1 MDFTHQWIGLDL
13 PLPADPAPAAAVS
26 TPASGSAPVESA
38 NPDGMPRARRQAP
51 RWPVPTEAVLA
62 RAREASPLTYIHPGL
77 PPTFIIN
84 GDNDHT
90 YEPTQSYR
98 LKAALDAA
106 HVPNEEDI
114 VVGGGHGNF
123 SAGENQKGTIL
134 MLQFLRANGVLQ

>member
-1 MDFTHQWIGLDL
+1 MSAHRPKCVRSAT
-13 PLPADPAPAAAVS
+13 PLSLADGSTRGSPITAVQ
-26 TPASGSAPVESA
+26 
-38 NPDGMPRARRQAP
+38 R
-51 RWPVPTEAVLA
+51 
-62 RAREASPLTYIHPGL
+62 PGL

-106 HVPNEEDI
+106 HVPNQEDI

-123 SAGENQKGTIL
+123 TPAENQKGTIL
-134 MLQFLRANGVLQ
+134 MLQFLRANGVLK